1 MITQEN
7 LKEVLEILGFE
18 KLDSKQANIYTKTIN
33 THTMQVDF
41 ANKELIYPQGI
52 KIHDTT
58 TSNFSHPENF
68 VVFECVHRLLEKGYK
83 AESLELEPRWQLGR
97 EAKSGKA
104 DILVRDNKNAPYLI
118 IECKT
123 TQENNKSKSEFSKEW
138 ERMKEN
144 GGQLFSYFQQ
154 EKATKFLCLYTSDLE
169 AESKS
174 IIYQNYII
182 QAFDND
188 EYLQENELEKSY
200 KKASN
205 NTELFAVWKESYKLQ
220 SFTQGIFEND
230 VNAYRI
236 LETILTF
243 DKLQEL
249 KEEGKYHEFAK
260 ILRKHNISGK
270 ENAFDKLVNIFLCK
284 IYDESFNKNNL
295 KFGYFGVMADTYANM
310 QDRLM
315 LLYKEAMSEF
325 LGEKIT
331 FVSNDD
337 IENAFEKLNPQN
349 IKARVK
355 GFINE
360 LKFYSNNDFAFL
372 EVHNKEL
379 FLQNAIV
386 LKEIIELFAPYK
398 LTQNSTNQ
406 FLGNLFELFLQK
418 GMKQDEGQ
426 FFTPI
431 QICEFIMYALPLDSM
446 LSSKPLKVLD
456 FACGAGHF
464 LNTYANELKRYATQD
479 LQEHYKQIYGIEKE
493 YRLSKVAKVSS
504 AMYGQNEIN
513 ILYADALATHEL
525 ENPKTDK
532 GNKQKP
538 QINNHSFDLLIAN
551 PPYSVKGFL
560 ETLSDKSKKTYTLFT
575 NEINI
580 ETNNAIECFFI
591 ERANQLLKDNAKAA
605 IILPSSILNKDGLYK
620 STREILLIN
629 FDFIAI
635 VELGSGTFGATGT
648 NTIILFLHKKRIAPE
663 NKSVS
668 QDYNN
673 IQDYIK
679 SGNLQDEFYKDYINA
694 FNAYCDFR
702 GFDKGEYESFLNGS
716 LESYPFG
723 WVQGVGVQNSKN
735 TKSTTQLLELD
746 TFKEYHAAF
755 KETSDYK
762 KLVESKAYKDS
773 KDKDAL
779 AHNAFLAYARAI
791 EKDKLLYFSLALNQA
806 PIIIKAPS
814 DSKEQKR
821 FLGYEWSNRKG
832 DEGLKELHSPYL
844 SPLFER
850 DNPHNPNKLAHLIRQ
865 AFLES
870 TAYGNHTDSATYKQI
885 YGIEK
890 EYRLSKVAKVS
901 SAMYGQNEINILY
914 ADALATHELENPKTD
929 SGNKQ
934 KPQINNHSFD
944 LLIAN
949 PPYSVKGFLETL
961 SAKSKKTYTLF
972 TNEINIETNNAIEC
986 FFIERANQL
995 LRDNAKAAI
1004 ILPSSILN
1012 KDGIYKST
1020 REILLINFD
1029 FIAIVELGSGTFG
1042 ATGTNTI
1049 ILFLRKK
1056 ENFTPENATI
1066 SQDYSNIKNYI
1077 ESGHLSQNEP
1087 YKDYINAFNAY
1098 CDFRG
1103 FDKGEYESFLN
1114 GSLESQPVIMSVA
1127 NNLKKHNRDIS
1138 PMAQYDKNLESNHNL
1153 DKVPSETKDTEQ
1165 NIESF
1170 QSTTQ
1175 LLELDTF
1182 KEYHAAFKETS
1193 EYKKLLDSKAYK
1205 DSKDKDTLIHNAFLA
1220 YARAIEKDKLLYFSL
1235 ALNQAPIIIKA
1246 PSDNKEQKRFLGY
1259 EWSNRKGDEGLKEL
1273 HSPYLSPLFERDN
1286 PHNPNKLAH
1295 LIRQAFLESTAYG
1308 NHTDSATYHT
1318 DPSPCH
1324 TERSEV
1330 SSNTE
1335 SKLDFS
1341 LNAQS
1346 EASLENDKQIES
1358 NPIPQDLSSYAFKA
1372 RLIDM
1377 LDFSKVDFNKAISLN
1392 PINSQGEGKTQ
1403 NPFENCKFELVR
1415 ISELMQDS
1423 EIALDI
1429 QSAKRPKGGVGNY
1442 TEGALSLG
1450 GLMQDNEIALDIQSA
1465 KRPKGGVGNYT
1476 EGALSLGGEHIDN
1489 KSGYVKMQ
1497 TPKYVPMEFYED
1509 FKKAD
1514 KGIVRKNDI
1523 LLCKDGALTGKVAL
1537 VRDEF
1542 ENQSVMINE
1551 HIFLLRCQNS
1561 TTNQSV
1567 MINEHIFLLRCQ
1579 NSTTQKFL
1587 FFILHSQS
1595 GQSILKS
1602 KVTGSAQG
1610 GLNLANLKDMKIP
1623 KPDIEIQKQIVSEC
1637 EKVEEQYNTIRMSIE
1652 KYQELI
1658 KAILV
1663 KCGIVNSSEGGA
1675 VETSSLP
1682 C

>member
-1 MITQEN
+1 MITQQN
-7 LKEVLEILGFE
+7 LKEVLELLGFE
-18 KLDSKQANIYTKTIN
+18 RLDSKTESKIAESNKLESKQAHIYTKTIN
-33 THTMQVDF
+33 SYIMQVDF
-41 ANKELIYPQGI
+41 ANQKLIYPQGI

-104 DILVRDNKNAPYLI
+104 DILVYDNKNAPYLL

-123 TQENNKSKSEFSKEW
+123 AGENTKNKSEFSKEW

-154 EKATKFLCLYTSDLE
+154 EKSTKFLCLYASDLE

-174 IIYQNYII
+174 IKYQNHII

-188 EYLQENELEKSY
+188 EYLQENDIEKSY

-205 NTELFAVWKESYKLQ
+205 NTELFAVWKESYELQ
-220 SFTQGIFEND
+220 FFTQGIFEND
-230 VNAYRI
+230 VNAYKI
-236 LETILTF
+236 LETTPTF
-243 DKLQEL
+243 SKLKEL

-295 KFGYFGVMADTYANM
+295 KFGYFGVMADTYASM

-325 LGEKIT
+325 LGEEIT

-337 IENAFEKLNPQN
+337 IEKAFKKLHANDLKAQIQKH
-349 IKARVK
+349 IK
-355 GFINE
+355 E

-431 QICEFIMYALPLDSM
+431 QICEFIMYSLPLDSM
-446 LSSKPLKVLD
+446 TKASKPLKVLD

-464 LNTYANELKRYATQD
+464 LNTYANELKRYIKQD

-560 ETLSDKSKKTYTLFT
+560 ETLSAKSKKIYTLFT
-575 NEINI
+575 N
-580 ETNNAIECFFI
+580 
-591 ERANQLLKDNAKAA
+591 D
-605 IILPSSILNKDGLYK
+605 
-620 STREILLIN
+620 
-629 FDFIAI
+629 
-635 VELGSGTFGATGT
+635 
-648 NTIILFLHKKRIAPE
+648 
-663 NKSVS
+663 
-668 QDYNN
+668 
-673 IQDYIK
+673 
-679 SGNLQDEFYKDYINA
+679 
-694 FNAYCDFR
+694 
-702 GFDKGEYESFLNGS
+702 
-716 LESYPFG
+716 
-723 WVQGVGVQNSKN
+723 
-735 TKSTTQLLELD
+735 
-746 TFKEYHAAF
+746 
-755 KETSDYK
+755 
-762 KLVESKAYKDS
+762 
-773 KDKDAL
+773 
-779 AHNAFLAYARAI
+779 
-791 EKDKLLYFSLALNQA
+791 
-806 PIIIKAPS
+806 
-814 DSKEQKR
+814 
-821 FLGYEWSNRKG
+821 
-832 DEGLKELHSPYL
+832 
-844 SPLFER
+844 
-850 DNPHNPNKLAHLIRQ
+850 
-865 AFLES
+865 
-870 TAYGNHTDSATYKQI
+870 
-885 YGIEK
+885 
-890 EYRLSKVAKVS
+890 
-901 SAMYGQNEINILY
+901 
-914 ADALATHELENPKTD
+914 
-929 SGNKQ
+929 
-934 KPQINNHSFD
+934 
-944 LLIAN
+944 
-949 PPYSVKGFLETL
+949 
-961 SAKSKKTYTLF
+961 
-972 TNEINIETNNAIEC
+972 INIETNNAIEC

-1012 KDGIYKST
+1012 KDGIYKNT
-1020 REILLINFD
+1020 REILFANFD
-1029 FIAIVELGSGTFG
+1029 FIAIVELGSQTFG

-1056 ENFTPENATI
+1056 ENYTPENTTI

-1077 ESGHLSQNEP
+1077 ESGNLLRNET
-1087 YKDYINAFNAY
+1087 YKNYVKAFNAY

-1114 GSLESQPVIMSVA
+1114 GSLESQLVIMSVA

-1153 DKVPSETKDTEQ
+1153 DKAPSETKDTEQ
-1165 NIESF
+1165 NIKSP

-1193 EYKKLLDSKAYK
+1193 EYKKLVESKAYK
-1205 DSKDKDTLIHNAFLA
+1205 DSKDKDALTHNAFLA
-1220 YARAIEKDKLLYFSL
+1220 YAKEIEKDKLLYFSL
-1235 ALNQAPIIIKA
+1235 SFNQAPIIIKA
-1246 PSDNKEQKRFLGY
+1246 PNDNKEQKRFLGY

-1295 LIRQAFLESTAYG
+1295 LIRQAFLEI
-1308 NHTDSATYHT
+1308 
-1318 DPSPCH
+1318 
-1324 TERSEV
+1324 
-1330 SSNTE
+1330 SS
-1335 SKLDFS
+1335 
-1341 LNAQS
+1341 
-1346 EASLENDKQIES
+1346 
-1358 NPIPQDLSSYAFKA
+1358 PIPQDLSPYAFKTK
-1372 RLIDM
+1372 LIDM

-1415 ISELMQDS
+1415 ISD
-1423 EIALDI
+1423 
-1429 QSAKRPKGGVGNY
+1429 
-1442 TEGALSLG
+1442 
-1450 GLMQDNEIALDIQSA
+1450 LMQDNEIALDIQSA

-1497 TPKYVPMEFYED
+1497 TPKYVPVEFYED

-1542 ENQSVMINE
+1542 K
-1551 HIFLLRCQNS
+1551 
-1561 TTNQSV
+1561 NQSV

-1610 GLNLANLKDMKIP
+1610 GLNLANLKDIKIP
-1623 KPDIEIQKQIVSEC
+1623 KPDIEIQKQIVEEC

-1658 KAILV
+1658 RAILV
-1663 KCGIVNSSEGGA
+1663 KCGIIANNDESIGGGSRDFITSLLDSIQELESKLDFDLLANHTDPTTYPTNSATCHTEPLGEVSTNTESRTRFFATTQNDNKTSKDTSHSKPFSMTNTNDLKALLDSIPTPPPQGWERVRLGDISIKITKGTTPTTIGFSFLDKGINFVKVESIAESGAFIPHKMAYISKECYDKLERSQLQENDILFSIAGALGRVAVVTKEILPANTNQALAIVRLKPNVNKTHFIRVALHTNDIEKQIDSFKKGIAQQNLSLEQ
-1675 VETSSLP
+1675 VENLKIPLP
-1682 C
+1682 PLQIQEKIVSAIDSVESQIKRIDSKLETLETRKAEILANALNANNERERTGRA

>member
-1 MITQEN
+1 
-7 LKEVLEILGFE
+7 
-18 KLDSKQANIYTKTIN
+18 
-33 THTMQVDF
+33 MQVDF

-52 KIHDTT
+52 KINDTT

-83 AESLELEPRWQLGR
+83 AESLELEKKWRLGG
-97 EAKSGKA
+97 ELKGGKA
-104 DILVRDNKNAPYLI
+104 DILVRDNQDNTYLI

-123 TQENNKSKSEFSKEW
+123 TQENNKTKSEFSKEW

-174 IIYQNYII
+174 IKYQNYII

-188 EYLQENELEKSY
+188 EYLQENDIEKSY

-205 NTELFAVWKESYKLQ
+205 NTELFSVWKESYELQ
-220 SFTQGIFEND
+220 FFTQGIFEND
-230 VNAYRI
+230 VNAYKI
-236 LETILTF
+236 LELTPTF
-243 DKLQEL
+243 SNLQEL

-295 KFGYFGVMADTYANM
+295 KFGYFGVMVDTYASM

-325 LGEKIT
+325 LGEEIT

-337 IENAFEKLNPQN
+337 IEKAFKKLHATDLKAQIQKH
-349 IKARVK
+349 IK
-355 GFINE
+355 E

-446 LSSKPLKVLD
+446 IKASKPLKVLD

-464 LNTYANELKRYATQD
+464 LNTYANELKRYITQD

-525 ENPKTDK
+525 ENPKTDS
-532 GNKQKP
+532 GNKQKL
-538 QINNHSFDLLIAN
+538 QIDNHSFDLLIAN

-560 ETLSDKSKKTYTLFT
+560 ETLST
-575 NEINI
+575 
-580 ETNNAIECFFI
+580 
-591 ERANQLLKDNAKAA
+591 
-605 IILPSSILNKDGLYK
+605 
-620 STREILLIN
+620 
-629 FDFIAI
+629 
-635 VELGSGTFGATGT
+635 
-648 NTIILFLHKKRIAPE
+648 
-663 NKSVS
+663 
-668 QDYNN
+668 
-673 IQDYIK
+673 
-679 SGNLQDEFYKDYINA
+679 
-694 FNAYCDFR
+694 
-702 GFDKGEYESFLNGS
+702 
-716 LESYPFG
+716 
-723 WVQGVGVQNSKN
+723 
-735 TKSTTQLLELD
+735 
-746 TFKEYHAAF
+746 
-755 KETSDYK
+755 
-762 KLVESKAYKDS
+762 
-773 KDKDAL
+773 
-779 AHNAFLAYARAI
+779 
-791 EKDKLLYFSLALNQA
+791 
-806 PIIIKAPS
+806 
-814 DSKEQKR
+814 
-821 FLGYEWSNRKG
+821 
-832 DEGLKELHSPYL
+832 
-844 SPLFER
+844 
-850 DNPHNPNKLAHLIRQ
+850 
-865 AFLES
+865 
-870 TAYGNHTDSATYKQI
+870 
-885 YGIEK
+885 
-890 EYRLSKVAKVS
+890 
-901 SAMYGQNEINILY
+901 
-914 ADALATHELENPKTD
+914 
-929 SGNKQ
+929 
-934 KPQINNHSFD
+934 
-944 LLIAN
+944 
-949 PPYSVKGFLETL
+949 
-961 SAKSKKTYTLF
+961 KSKKTYTLF

-1056 ENFTPENATI
+1056 DSFTPENTTI

-1087 YKDYINAFNAY
+1087 YKDYIKAFNAY

-1114 GSLESQPVIMSVA
+1114 GSLESYPFGWA
-1127 NNLKKHNRDIS
+1127 AGFR
-1138 PMAQYDKNLESNHNL
+1138 AQKDLESSYNL
-1153 DKVPSETKDTEQ
+1153 DKAPSETKDTEQ
-1165 NIESF
+1165 NVESS

-1175 LLELDTF
+1175 LLELEAF

-1193 EYKKLLDSKAYK
+1193 DYKKLLDSKAYK
-1205 DSKDKDTLIHNAFLA
+1205 DSKDKDTLAYNAFLA

-1246 PSDNKEQKRFLGY
+1246 PSDNKEQKKFLGY

-1295 LIRQAFLESTAYG
+1295 LIRQAFVSTDMGGARG
-1308 NHTDSATYHT
+1308 LGREKTS
-1318 DPSPCH
+1318 
-1324 TERSEV
+1324 
-1330 SSNTE
+1330 
-1335 SKLDFS
+1335 
-1341 LNAQS
+1341 
-1346 EASLENDKQIES
+1346 QIES
-1358 NPIPQDLSSYAFKA
+1358 SPIPQDLSPYACKA
-1372 RLIDM
+1372 RLVDM
-1377 LDFSKVDFNKAISLN
+1377 IDFSKVEFNKAISLN
-1392 PINSQGEGKTQ
+1392 PSNSQGEGKAQ
-1403 NPFENCKFELVR
+1403 NPFENCKYELVKLG
-1415 ISELMQDS
+1415 EV
-1423 EIALDI
+1423 
-1429 QSAKRPKGGVGNY
+1429 AKIDWGN
-1442 TEGALSLG
+1442 TNL
-1450 GLMQDNEIALDIQSA
+1450 
-1465 KRPKGGVGNYT
+1465 T
-1476 EGALSLGGEHIDN
+1476 
-1489 KSGYVKMQ
+1489 KSIY
-1497 TPKYVPMEFYED
+1497 
-1509 FKKAD
+1509 
-1514 KGIVRKNDI
+1514 KNDGKY
-1523 LLCKDGALTGKVAL
+1523 LAYSASGQDGKI
-1537 VRDEF
+1537 DFF
-1542 ENQSVMINE
+1542 ENDEEAIILSAIGARCGKCFFAIGKWTAIKNTITIKTDKEKVISKFAFYLVNNE
-1551 HIFLLRCQNS
+1551 NFW
-1561 TTNQSV
+1561 
-1567 MINEHIFLLRCQ
+1567 E
-1579 NSTTQKFL
+1579 
-1587 FFILHSQS
+1587 
-1595 GQSILKS
+1595 KS
-1602 KVTGSAQG
+1602 GSAQPFIK
-1610 GLNLANLKDMKIP
+1610 LSSVKNTKIP
-1623 KPDIEIQKQIVSEC
+1623 LPPLEIQKQIVAEC

-1663 KCGIVNSSEGGA
+1663 KCGIIANNDEFIGGGN
-1675 VETSSLP
+1675 
-1682 C
+1682 